1 MQKLLTYVMIAA
13 LPLLSLSSC
22 KMDDKVKE
30 LQAEE
35 AMASGMQQGYVRV
48 KINEDLAARL
58 ERNTDTKTGAVSC
71 IGVKSSDDILSSMG
85 VTSMKRTFPYAGKF
99 EERTRKEGLH
109 LWYDVEFDENM
120 PLTKAKTDL
129 MDIPGVVSVEYR
141 PFVVAPKY
149 KITGI
154 VDGNAPSAVCVQD
167 DKTYP
172 YDDPRLPEQWH
183 YQNYG
188 TVTGTVK
195 GSDINLFPAWE
206 NYTKGSDKV
215 IVCVVDGAVDP
226 NHVDLNANMWINEAE
241 LNGQE
246 GVDDDGNGYVDDIYG
261 FNYFDFSGT
270 LVPTEHGTH
279 VAGTVSA
286 VNNNGEGVCGVAGG
300 DYANGIKGVRI
311 MSCQIFK
318 DGEKG
323 AKGATAGIK
332 YGADNGAVISQNS
345 WGYDPPLDYI
355 PESDRA
361 AIDYFIKYAGYDE
374 NGNQVGPMAGGLV
387 VFAAGNEEKTVGS
400 SSMHENVIAVSAIA
414 GDYKAA
420 YYTNYGTWVDISAP
434 GGDYKKGQEVLSTL
448 PYNKYGLMQGTSMA
462 CPHVSGIAA
471 LAVSRFGGPGFTWE
485 RCRDLILASADPKMY
500 EYNTDQ
506 FKGKLG
512 RGLVNTELVLGMGS
526 TIAPDPVKNVKASV
540 VSNKVDFEWTVP
552 SDEDD
557 GVPTSYNV
565 YLSEKELALDF
576 DRANLS
582 EDIKVYSFTNGQL
595 KAGDTFKG
603 TVYLDKF
610 STRYYYAVD
619 ASDLS
624 RNLSEIEAVYN
635 LVTSENNPPK
645 FDCGDIEVSLKNH
658 EIYTQQIGV
667 IDEDGHELTASVET
681 EDKTGSISVSGPT
694 EGKLTLTVDATKTAG
709 GNFSAKLI
717 VTDAYGASS
726 SITVTYIIAPNN
738 APVKSKDIK
747 NVIMSR
753 QGTVQL
759 DMKEYFSDPDGEEL
773 SYRAEYIGQSNVS
786 VRFEGSK
793 MSIAPSKN
801 GTSEIKVIAKD
812 ALGLTAESTFKVV
825 VSNSTEGFDVYPNPV
840 VDYLNIRSVDDKN
853 ISVVISSA
861 SGATVFEGDLKSSA
875 FEPAKIDMKSFK
887 SGNYRLV
894 INSDGKEYKQNIVK
908 L

>member
-1 MQKLLTYVMIAA
+1 MQKLLTYVLIAA

-30 LQAEE
+30 LQTEE
-35 AMASGMQQGYVRV
+35 AMASGMQQGYVRI
-48 KINEDLAARL
+48 KINEDLAVRL

-85 VTSMKRTFPYAGKF
+85 VTSLKRTFPYAGKF

-141 PFVVAPKY
+141 PYVVAPKY
-149 KITGI
+149 KITGV
-154 VDGNAPSAVCVQD
+154 VDGTAPSAVSVQD
-167 DKTYP
+167 DNAYP

-188 TVTGTVK
+188 TMAGTVK

-206 NYTKGSDKV
+206 KYTKGSDKV
-215 IVCVVDGAVDP
+215 IVCVVDGGVDAS
-226 NHVDLNANMWINEAE
+226 HVDLNANMWINEAE

-246 GVDDDGNGYVDDIYG
+246 GVDDDGNGYIDDIYG
-261 FNYFDFSGT
+261 FNYFDNSGT
-270 LVPTEHGTH
+270 LVPSEHGTH

-323 AKGATAGIK
+323 AKGATSGIK

-345 WGYDPPLDYI
+345 WGYEPPLDYV

-387 VFAAGNEEKTVGS
+387 VFAAGNEEKPVGG

-414 GDYKAA
+414 GDYVAA

-448 PYNKYGLMQGTSMA
+448 PNGQYGLMQGTSMA
-462 CPHVSGIAA
+462 CPHISGIAA

-485 RCRDLILASADPKMY
+485 RCRDLILGSADPKMY

-512 RGLVNTELVLGMGS
+512 KGLVNTELVLGMGS

-557 GVPTSYNV
+557 GVPTSYNIYV
-565 YLSEKELALDF
+565 SEKEFATDV
-576 DRANLS
+576 DRDNLS
-582 EDIKVYSFTNGQL
+582 SDIKVYSVVNGTA
-595 KAGDTFKG
+595 KVGETFKT

-610 STRYYYAVD
+610 TTKYYYAVD
-619 ASDLS
+619 AADLSKNRSDL
-624 RNLSEIEAVYN
+624 EAVYS
-635 LVTSENNPPK
+635 LTTTENNPPK

-658 EIYTQQIGV
+658 EVYTQQIGV
-667 IDEDGHELTASVET
+667 SDEDGHELTATLET
-681 EDKTGSISVSGPT
+681 EDKTGAISVSGPT
-694 EGKLTLTVDATKTAG
+694 EGKLTLTIDASKTQG
-709 GNFSAKLI
+709 GDLSATLK
-717 VTDAYGASS
+717 VSDNYGASS
-726 SITVTYIIAPNN
+726 SISVKCTITANS
-738 APVKSKDIK
+738 APVKNKDIE
-747 NVIMSR
+747 NMVMSR
-753 QGTVQL
+753 QGNAQL

-793 MSIAPSKN
+793 MTITPSKN
-801 GTSEIKVIAKD
+801 GTSEVKVIAKD

-825 VSNSTEGFDVYPNPV
+825 VSNSTDGFDVYPNPV

-853 ISVVISSA
+853 ISVIISSA
-861 SGATVFEGDLKSSA
+861 SGTKVFEGDFKSSA